1 MIQEHVYPHWSA
13 QVPIYE
19 GQLQLTRGEAKAAVT
34 LMRQGLDAYR
44 ATGATLWSAYFA
56 SLLGEALE
64 QDAKSGEALGLL
76 GDQIAVVEET
86 GELWCA
92 AELHRR
98 RGQLLLKGT
107 VPDFAGAE
115 AEFLQA
121 MDIARGQSAKLWELR
136 AAVSLARLWRDQDRK
151 TEALH
156 LLSPIYAWFTEGF
169 NCADLQAA
177 KVLLEELSH

>member
-1 MIQEHVYPHWSA
+1 M
-13 QVPIYE
+13 
-19 GQLQLTRGEAKAAVT
+19 
-34 LMRQGLDAYR
+34 
-44 ATGATLWSAYFA
+44 GAHFA
-56 SLLGEALE
+56 ILLGEALT
-64 QDAKSGEALGLL
+64 QDGRLDEALSLL
-76 GDQIAVVEET
+76 EDHIAAISNT
-86 GELWCA
+86 GELCFA

-98 RGQLLLKGT
+98 RGELLLKGT
-107 VPDFAGAE
+107 LPDFAGAE

-151 TEALH
+151 SDAYH

-169 NCADLQAA
+169 ACADLQAA

>member
-1 MIQEHVYPHWSA
+1 
-13 QVPIYE
+13 
-19 GQLQLTRGEAKAAVT
+19 
-34 LMRQGLDAYR
+34 MRQGIDAYR
-44 ATGATLWSAYFA
+44 ATGATLLRAHFA
-56 SLLGEALE
+56 ILLAEALT
-64 QDAKSGEALGLL
+64 QDGRWEEALGLL
-76 GDQIAVVEET
+76 GDQIAAVEET

-121 MDIARGQSAKLWELR
+121 IDIARGQSAKLWELR
-136 AAVSLARLWRDQDRK
+136 AAVNLARLWHDQGRNTDAR
-151 TEALH
+151 H

-169 NCADLQAA
+169 DSADLKGA
-177 KVLLEELSH
+177 KLLLDELSA